1 MNCRRAHPTAH
12 IRPPGW
18 NGRFGEASTLLAEGD
33 YSIPRLVLDCFGG
46 YFVFRL
52 LIGGSLIWR
61 FDCFGRESPQQIVAL
76 SEAQGP
82 CDADQCV
89 GPRLGKSL
97 WLAAEDALGCS
108 LFGGPRSR
116 LGMATFPEAEAPSMG
131 RQDAQERCWPWH
143 GFSFARKGAYLCTPE
158 APRPVRK
165 FIVEMIMIHVSWNT
179 VPVDCADVSMAH
191 VQLFVGQ

>member
-1 MNCRRAHPTAH
+1 MDCYHLVSSGSSAC
-12 IRPPGW
+12 PPGAW
-18 NGRFGEASTLLAEGD
+18 RSDRTSRDAPSNGLSAIGTGGI
-33 YSIPRLVLDCFGG
+33 IPSMYWF
-46 YFVFRL
+46 YF
-52 LIGGSLIWR
+52 WR
-61 FDCFGRESPQQIVAL
+61 QQIVAL

-116 LGMATFPEAEAPSMG
+116 LGMATFPQAAAPSMG

-179 VPVDCADVSMAH
+179 VPVDCPDVSMAH